1 MNKIE
6 AQKRIEKLRQEIN
19 HHRYLYHA
27 LDRPEIS
34 DGALDSL
41 KHELFKLEQDYP
53 ELITSDSPT
62 QRVGG
67 KALARFKKI
76 KHSAP
81 MISLY
86 DAFSKQDMI
95 DWQERNVK
103 IVQPPSPPLSGE
115 QPVLSPLEVAP
126 LIKTR
131 FDREARRGV
140 GGILKEGRGDLSPL
154 DKGGRGIKGGYYCEL
169 KLDGLAMALRYRA
182 GVLAEGATRGDGQTG
197 EQVTENLKTIEAIPL
212 VLRRPAAAELKN
224 IGLDKKQIEAVI
236 QAIETGELEVRGEAI
251 MPLKVFSEL
260 NKKYQKAGKPLMQNP
275 RNAAA
280 GSIRQLD
287 PKITAER
294 RLDFYAYAL
303 GTDFGLTRHEQE
315 HELAKLIG
323 FKVIAANRFCKDLE
337 AVFHFHQ
344 EQEKTRQKQPFEF
357 DGVVVAV
364 NDLALWPRLGVVGK
378 GPRYMMAYKFAAEQA
393 TTKVLEVIWRVGR
406 TGVLTPIAVMEPV
419 RVGGVT
425 VTHATLHNLDEI
437 NRLGLRV
444 GDTIILERAG
454 DVIPKVTS
462 VLVKLRTGGEKKISP
477 PDCCPICSSPIVRP
491 AGEVALRCS
500 NKDCYAVSFRGL
512 AHWTS
517 RTAADIPGL
526 GPRIIEQLM
535 KVGLVRDLADIYQL
549 TIDDL
554 LPLERFA
561 EKSVDN
567 LIKAIESRKKL
578 ELARFIYGLG
588 IHHVGEETALL
599 LARQVQSSKFKV
611 QSNTITQLTEY
622 FNKISLENYQN
633 LPDVG
638 PIVAKS
644 IYDWF
649 HNKKNLELLKK
660 LEKNGVKVVVSNPPA
675 GGLKFQGLTFVLT
688 GSLESLTRDEAK
700 QRIRSF
706 GGEISESVSKNTDF
720 VVAGEAAGSK
730 LAKAKKLA
738 VKILTEKD
746 FLARLT

>member
-41 KHELFKLEQDYP
+41 KNELFKLEQTFP
-53 ELITSDSPT
+53 ELITPDSPT

-103 IVQPPSPPLSGE
+103 IVQPPSPPLSGG
-115 QPVLSPLEVAP
+115 QSSVLGEAP
-126 LIKTR
+126 LIK
-131 FDREARRGV
+131 GV
-140 GGILKEGRGDLSPL
+140 G
-154 DKGGRGIKGGYYCEL
+154 GIKGGYYCEL

-182 GVLAEGATRGDGQTG
+182 GVLAEGATRGDGQAG

-212 VLRRPAAAELKN
+212 VLRLPTETELKN
-224 IGLDKKQIEAVI
+224 IGLSEKQIQLVLKT
-236 QAIETGELEVRGEAI
+236 IETGELEARGEAI

-364 NDLALWPRLGVVGK
+364 NELALWPRLGVVGK

-517 RTAADIPGL
+517 RAAADIPGL
-526 GPRIIEQLM
+526 GPKIIEQLM

-578 ELARFIYGLG
+578 ELARFVYGLG
-588 IHHVGEETALL
+588 IHHVGEGTALL
-599 LARQVQSSKFKV
+599 LAKQVSGFRFPASLAKRGEQVLGGGRVSISEVSKHF
-611 QSNTITQLTEY
+611 SNLTSDDLS
-622 FNKISLENYQN
+622 K

-644 IYDWF
+644 IYSWF
-649 HNKKNLELLKK
+649 HNKKNVELLRK
-660 LEKNGVKVVVSNPPA
+660 LESNGVSIIIPKSLPRRQAGKIQNP
-675 GGLKFQGLTFVLT
+675 KFQNKTFVLT
-688 GSLESLTRDEAK
+688 GSLKGLTRDEAK
-700 QRIRSF
+700 QRIRSL
-706 GGEISESVSKNTDF
+706 GGEVSESVSKNTDF
-720 VVAGEAAGSK
+720 VVAGEAAGGK
-730 LAKAKKLA
+730 LAKAKKLG
-738 VKILTEKD
+738 VKIIDEQE

>member
-41 KHELFKLEQDYP
+41 KNELFKLEQAFP
-53 ELITSDSPT
+53 ELITPDSPT
-62 QRVGG
+62 RRVGG

-76 KHSAP
+76 RHSSP
-81 MISLY
+81 MTSLY

-95 DWQERNVK
+95 DWQERNARL
-103 IVQPPSPPLSGE
+103 IPGE
-115 QPVLSPLEVAP
+115 
-126 LIKTR
+126 K
-131 FDREARRGV
+131 F
-140 GGILKEGRGDLSPL
+140 
-154 DKGGRGIKGGYYCEL
+154 GYYCEL
-169 KLDGLAMALRYRA
+169 KLDGLAMALSYRN
-182 GVLAEGATRGDGQTG
+182 GILAEGATRGDGQTG

-212 VLRRPAAAELKN
+212 ALRLPSEAELFN
-224 IGLDKKQIEAVI
+224 IGLDKKQIESVI
-236 QAIETGELEVRGEAI
+236 IAIKTGELEARGEAI

-303 GTDFGLTRHEQE
+303 GTDFDLARHEQE

-323 FKVIAANRFCKDLE
+323 FKVIAGNRFCKDLE
-337 AVFHFHQ
+337 AVFRFHQ

-364 NDLALWPRLGVVGK
+364 NELALWPRLGVVGK

-393 TTKVLEVIWRVGR
+393 TTKVLEVIWQVGR

-425 VTHATLHNLDEI
+425 VTHSTLHNLDEI

-462 VLVKLRTGGEKKISP
+462 VLIKLRTGGEKKIQP
-477 PDCCPICSSPIVRP
+477 PSRCPICMSPIIRP

-500 NKDCYAVSFRGL
+500 NKDCYAVNFRSL

-517 RTAADIPGL
+517 RAAADIPGL
-526 GPRIIEQLM
+526 GPKIIEQLM

-588 IHHVGEETALL
+588 IHHVGEETAIL
-599 LARQVQSSKFKV
+599 LAKEFSIFPASAGPRRGGGNFQFSNNSSISQFSKRMQELKLEDLQS
-611 QSNTITQLTEY
+611 
-622 FNKISLENYQN
+622 

-638 PIVAKS
+638 PIVAQS

-649 HNKKNLELLKK
+649 HNEKNLELSKK
-660 LEKNGVKVVVSNPPA
+660 LERNGISIVIPKSLPRRQAGKTQNP
-675 GGLKFQGLTFVLT
+675 KFQNKTFVLT
-688 GSLESLTRDEAK
+688 GSLKGLTRDEAK
-700 QRIRSF
+700 QRIRSL
-706 GGEISESVSKNTDF
+706 GGEVSESVSKNTDF
-720 VVAGEAAGSK
+720 VVAGEAAGGK
-730 LAKAKKLA
+730 LAKAKKLG
-738 VKILTEKD
+738 VKIIDEQE

>member
-1 MNKIE
+1 MNKTE
-6 AQKRIEKLRQEIN
+6 AKKRIEKLKKEIN
-19 HHRYLYHA
+19 HHRYLYHV
-27 LDRPEIS
+27 LDKQEIS
-34 DGALDSL
+34 EGALDSL
-41 KHELFKLEQDYP
+41 KNELYKLEQDYP
-53 ELITSDSPT
+53 DLITPDSPT

-67 KALARFKKI
+67 KALAGFRKV

-81 MISLY
+81 MTSLY
-86 DAFSKQDMI
+86 DAFSRQDMI
-95 DWQERNVK
+95 DWQERIAK
-103 IVQPPSPPLSGE
+103 IVPLPPPTPSLSRRGTPPLH
-115 QPVLSPLEVAP
+115 PL
-126 LIKTR
+126 L
-131 FDREARRGV
+131 D
-140 GGILKEGRGDLSPL
+140 KEGAG
-154 DKGGRGIKGGYYCEL
+154 GGYYCEL
-169 KLDGLAMALRYRA
+169 KLDGLAMALRYRN
-182 GVLAEGATRGDGQTG
+182 GRLAEGATRGDGQTG
-197 EQVTENLKTIEAIPL
+197 ELVTDNLKTIEAIPL
-212 VLRRPAAAELKN
+212 ALRQPTTAELKN
-224 IGLDKKQIEAVI
+224 IGLDERQAGRVI
-236 QAIETGELEVRGEAI
+236 KAIKAGELEVRGEAI
-251 MPLKVFSEL
+251 MPLGVFTEL
-260 NKKYQKAGKPLMQNP
+260 NKQYQKAGKPLMQNP
-275 RNAAA
+275 RNGAA

-294 RLDFYAYAL
+294 KLDFYAYAL
-303 GTDFGLTRHEQE
+303 GTDFGLARHEQE

-323 FKVIAANRFCKDLE
+323 FKVIAENRYCKDLE

-344 EQEKTRQKQPFEF
+344 AQEQNRDKQPFEF

-364 NDLALWPRLGVVGK
+364 NDLSLWPRLGHVGK

-393 TTKVLEVIWRVGR
+393 TTKVLEVIWQVGR

-437 NRLGLRV
+437 NRLGLKV

-462 VLVKLRTGGEKKISP
+462 VLIKLRSGKEKKISP
-477 PDCCPICSSPIVRP
+477 PELCPICSSPIVRP
-491 AGEVALRCS
+491 SGEVALRCS

-526 GPRIIEQLM
+526 GPKIIEQLM
-535 KVGLVRDLADIYQL
+535 KAGLVRDIADIYRL

-611 QSNTITQLTEY
+611 QSNTITQLAEY
-622 FNKISLENYQN
+622 FNKISLEDLEK

-644 IYDWF
+644 IYGWF
-649 HNKKNLELLKK
+649 HAEKNLALLKK
-660 LEKNGVKVVVSNPPA
+660 LEMNGVRIILSNPPV
-675 GGLKFQGLTFVLT
+675 GGLKFQNKTFVLT
-688 GSLESLTRDEAK
+688 GSLEKMTRDEAK
-700 QRIRSF
+700 QKIRTL
-706 GGEISESVSKNTDF
+706 GGDISESVSKNTDY

-738 VKILTEKD
+738 VKILTEKEL
-746 FLARLT
+746 LAMLT